1 MEEKERLVREEA
13 ERVVREEA
21 KRVMQR
27 GRHQQEKLDL
37 FLNKSITAE
46 EFKKD
51 SDAEADTERSKV
63 TGEGVVEEVVG
74 TQTSEME
81 VDDTGEDKVMA
92 EDKGSKGGRKR
103 APSSPLKL
111 SRKQARVS
119 TTVALKPAAIEKADS
134 ISSTVNTCD
143 RCRHF
148 KIKCIPIDRGAQCS
162 NCKAKHYKY
171 SLVPLK
177 EGSEGKGGS
186 LAMHH
191 SKTAAEG
198 RVKAQ
203 EKKEAAK
210 KVKAFHRVTLGTH
223 LYLSLSIIWH
233 SLMLASR
240 SRL

>member
-21 KRVMQR
+21 ERVMQR
-27 GRHQQEKLDL
+27 GRHQLEKLDL

-134 ISSTVNTCD
+134 KSSTVNTCN

-162 NCKAKHYKY
+162 NCKVKHYKC

-186 LAMHH
+186 LVMRH

-198 RVKAQ
+198 KVKAQ

-210 KVKAFHRVTLGTH
+210 KVKAFHRVTLGTR
-223 LYLSLSIIWH
+223 LYLSLSIIWD